1 MTRRQLLLAALAPKS
16 TRPNIIMAMADD
28 LGWGDVSFHGHK
40 ILKTPHLDAMAAAG
54 LRMDRFYAGAPVCS
68 PTRGSCLTGRHPYR
82 YGIFFANADDGT
94 TAPSKYSLPREEI
107 TIAEALKPLGYRTA
121 HMGKWHLGDFD
132 GPKRSAPSD
141 NGFDEYFSTVRK
153 VRTLDPEGYFD
164 NGKLL
169 PGLKG
174 DDSKI
179 LVDRALEFIRRAS
192 AAGEPFL
199 LVLWFHTP
207 HVPVIADAEHRA
219 RFTQYSEKQQHY
231 WGAIT
236 AMDEQMGRLR
246 AELRGL
252 KIADNTMLWWASDN
266 GPEGNEE
273 DANNPGTAG
282 PWRGRKRSLFE
293 GGVRVPAMLE
303 WPARVKAGRRT
314 DAVCST
320 LDYFP
325 TILDLVGV
333 KPADPKRPIDG
344 ISLRPLIE
352 ERPFASSSAM
362 RISMKE
368 RPTPVAFETMGDARG
383 SLHLALIENRYKL
396 ITDLDEKAD
405 MLFDLAGD
413 AAESTNLAPK
423 MPVRV
428 KAMRARL
435 SAWRDSCRASNAGK
449 DYGS

>member
-1 MTRRQLLLAALAPKS
+1 MTRRELLLAALTGGAARAAQAN
-16 TRPNIIMAMADD
+16 RPNIIMAMADD

-40 ILKTPHLDAMAAAG
+40 ILKTPNLDAMAANG

-164 NGKLL
+164 NGRPL
-169 PGLKG
+169 PELKG

-179 LVDRALEFIRRAS
+179 LVDRALDFIRRANG
-192 AAGEPFL
+192 AGQPFL

-207 HVPVIADAEHRA
+207 HLPVVADAEHRA
-219 RFTQYSEKQQHY
+219 RFSQYSEKQQHY

-246 AELRGL
+246 AGLRDL

-266 GPEGNEE
+266 GPEGNQE
-273 DANNPGTAG
+273 DGNNPGTAG
-282 PWRGRKRSLFE
+282 QWHGRKRSLFE

-314 DAVCST
+314 DVVCST

-325 TILDLVGV
+325 TILDMVGV

-352 ERPFASSSAM
+352 GK
-362 RISMKE
+362 MKE

-383 SLHLALIENRYKL
+383 SLHLALFENRYKL
-396 ITDLDEKAD
+396 ITDLDEKPD
-405 MLFDLAGD
+405 MLFDLASD
-413 AAESTNLAPK
+413 PVEKTNLAAS
-423 MPVRV
+423 MPDRV
-428 KAMRARL
+428 KAMRGRL
-435 SAWRDSCRASNAGK
+435 AAWRDSCRASNAGT
-449 DYGS
+449 DYK

>member
-1 MTRRQLLLAALAPKS
+1 MTRRQLLASFATSAATTSAAAAAQP
-16 TRPNIIMAMADD
+16 TRPNIILAMADD

-40 ILKTPHLDAMAAAG
+40 VLKTPNLDAMAAAG

-121 HMGKWHLGDFD
+121 HLGKWHLGDFE

-141 NGFDEYFSTVRK
+141 HGFDEYFSTVRK
-153 VRTLDPEGYFD
+153 VRTLNPEGYFD
-164 NGKLL
+164 NGKQL
-169 PGLKG
+169 PELQG
-174 DDSKI
+174 DDSRI
-179 LVDRALEFIRRAS
+179 LMDRALDFIRRAH
-192 AAGEPFL
+192 AAGQPFL

-207 HVPVIADAEHRA
+207 HLPVLADAAHRA
-219 RFTQYSEKQQHY
+219 PFSRYTEKQQHY

-246 AELRGL
+246 TALRDF
-252 KIADNTMLWWASDN
+252 KIAGNTMLWWASDN
-266 GPEGNEE
+266 GPEGNQE
-273 DANNPGTAG
+273 DSNNPGTAG

-303 WPARVKAGRRT
+303 WPARVKPGRRT
-314 DAVCST
+314 DVVCST

-325 TILDLVGV
+325 TILDLAGV
-333 KPADPKRPIDG
+333 KPAAPQRPSDG
-344 ISLRPLIE
+344 VSLRPLIDGSTK
-352 ERPFASSSAM
+352 A
-362 RISMKE
+362 

-383 SLHLALIENRYKL
+383 SLHLALFENRYKL
-396 ITDLDEKAD
+396 ITDLDDKPD
-405 MLFDLAGD
+405 MLFDLTSD
-413 AAESTNLAPK
+413 PAESRNLAAA
-423 MPVRV
+423 MPERV

-435 SAWRDSCRASNAGK
+435 VAWRESCRASHAGR
-449 DYGS
+449 DYSAP